1 MVGMETAASAQKM
14 ILEKRN
20 HKVKLTK
27 ASLQKII
34 IEEYVKDTF
43 LDEAMSKKKAEQVLA
58 WIRGEAPRP
67 EWLTDDY
74 GLSGKAKS
82 GQSPNDSNV
91 DRAAQT
97 MPMANLGDQDPEPA
111 NVEDKIVSLVQ
122 DMPAEEM
129 LDLFTAVIE
138 KLAPE
143 YIEPQRR
150 QIGFR
155 EVKYII
161 QEVLNEVGDYH
172 FGFGDEEKYDAL
184 DPHGFGSMSD
194 AELMDMIEREGMEE
208 ILVTDGD
215 GDLINREEVIAALKN
230 V

>member
-1 MVGMETAASAQKM
+1 METAASAQKM

-27 ASLQKII
+27 ANLQKII

-82 GQSPNDSNV
+82 GQSPNDSDV

-97 MPMANLGDQDPEPA
+97 MPMANLGDQDPEPV

-194 AELMDMIEREGMEE
+194 AELIDMIEREGMEE

-215 GDLINREEVIAALKN
+215 GDLVNREEVIAALKN

>member
-1 MVGMETAASAQKM
+1 METAASAQKM

>member
-1 MVGMETAASAQKM
+1 METVASAQIM

>member
-1 MVGMETAASAQKM
+1 MVGTAKAGKGQRT

-20 HKVKLTK
+20 HRMKISKTR
-27 ASLQKII
+27 LQKII
-34 IEEYVKDTF
+34 IEEYVRDLF
-43 LDEAMSKKKAEQVLA
+43 LDEAMSPKKAEQVLA

-67 EWLTDDY
+67 DWLTDDY

>member
-1 MVGMETAASAQKM
+1 METVASAQIM

-43 LDEAMSKKKAEQVLA
+43 LDEAMSKKKADQVLA

-194 AELMDMIEREGMEE
+194 AELIDMIEREGIEE

-215 GDLINREEVIAALKN
+215 GDLVNREEVIAALKN

>member
-1 MVGMETAASAQKM
+1 MAGTVMVASDQTM
-14 ILEKRN
+14 IPEKRN
-20 HKVKLTK
+20 RKMKISKTN
-27 ASLQKII
+27 LQKII